1 MCEIGEAQYLIVRVA
16 RDAGGGEIVGVEA
29 GQHRDRD
36 HLRIERG
43 GGLGIL
49 QHRAAAAGVDGED
62 RGFERPQRLDR
73 LGDGIGDVV
82 QFQVEEDRQ
91 AELRHLVHAV
101 LPMGAEEFEAELD
114 ATDMGAGA
122 CGYRLGAGEIGG
134 VDRDVDRAHATG
146 SSAMAGVATGVA
158 TGSARASASM
168 RSQVVR
174 RWRSRQRTVPRYR

>member
-1 MCEIGEAQYLIVRVA
+1 MCEIGEAQHLIVRVTG
-16 RDAGGGEIVGVEA
+16 DAGGGEIVGVEA

-36 HLRIERG
+36 HLGVERG

-62 RGFERPQRLDR
+62 RGFKRPQRLDC
-73 LGDGIGDVV
+73 LGDGVGNVV
-82 QFQVEEDRQ
+82 QLQVEEDRQ
-91 AELRHLVHAV
+91 AKLRHLVHAV
-101 LPMGAEEFEAELD
+101 LPMGAEEFQAELD
-114 ATDMGAGA
+114 AADMGAGA
-122 CGYRLGAGEIGG
+122 GSDRFGAGEVGR
-134 VDRDVDRAHATG
+134 VDRDVDGAHATG
-146 SSAMAGVATGVA
+146 SSTVAGVVTGVA